1 MRALIN
7 NTNQAGSYLQKEIKE
22 NELKNV
28 LQSKLIDLLKQ
39 KIEESIIEDK
49 RFVAIVST
57 PLITCRN
64 TFTVED
70 FEIDERC
77 LYLNHENF
85 ELHINLD
92 EIEIKCEVLD
102 RDFKLTYKDM
112 NIVLHLLE

>member
-1 MRALIN
+1 MGALIN
-7 NTNQAGSYLQKEIKE
+7 NTNQAGSYLSKEIKR
-22 NELKNV
+22 NELKDIS
-28 LQSKLIDLLKQ
+28 QSKLLDLLKQ

-49 RFVAIVST
+49 RIVVIVST
-57 PLITCRN
+57 PLIICRN

-70 FEIDERC
+70 FEIDERY
-77 LYLNHENF
+77 LYLNHKNF

-92 EIEIKCEVLD
+92 EIEIKYEVLD